1 MRRFRWNRH
10 SWGQVWKVV
19 SGESEFR
26 FRRHFVLT
34 LGMARK
40 GQEEQTFLGST
51 KKKSWPS
58 GQNEMVFRRLRPVFV
73 ASKASGSA
81 VVSAG
86 LALVSREYPW
96 FFHGNTVRYDSSRA
110 RDYESIDRYRRR
122 RLSTQSTSFML
133 GSPGFFLLPRNLEG
147 WTGRRHGWTACSS
160 EKAMW

>member
-1 MRRFRWNRH
+1 
-10 SWGQVWKVV
+10 
-19 SGESEFR
+19 
-26 FRRHFVLT
+26 
-34 LGMARK
+34 MARK

-96 FFHGNTVRYDSSRA
+96 FFHGNTVRYDSEGTRLRVDRSISATSTFNSVDVFHA
-110 RDYESIDRYRRR
+110 RLAWI
-122 RLSTQSTSFML
+122 
-133 GSPGFFLLPRNLEG
+133 FFLLPRNLEG

-160 EKAMW
+160 EKAM